1 MAKRKYSDGPAGST
15 DSVDVDLSLGAE
27 YKVLSTDRGNPT
39 SSLGAEFEVFL
50 SFRGL
55 DTRLNFADCLYHAM
69 DGAGIR
75 VFRDDEEIRKGE
87 AIGGELEHAVKSS
100 TICIPIF
107 SKNYAFSAWCLRE
120 LAYMVD
126 CKAMI
131 LPIFFDVKPKD
142 VKLKTELYQ
151 DALQKHKERFGCEV
165 VQRWKETLKTV
176 ARMKGWDLKNT
187 GHGELIKRIVAEV
200 SIKLNKRDKKLPD
213 HLVGI
218 QDQVEDVM
226 RLIDEGSLDV
236 RYLVIHGMGGIGK
249 TTLAKIIFNQIHSR
263 FHGCSFISNVR
274 EASNGSKIV
283 QLQKQ
288 LLLET
293 LNSNPPEFYDADAG
307 IYQLNM
313 RFRRKKVLIVLD
325 DLDERDQLS
334 KLAEKSDWFGLG
346 SRIIITT
353 RDTSFLLIEE
363 ENEENNVEMHFK
375 EFKIYRMRELRHQ
388 HALQLFSKHAF
399 KMDFPPYDYDDISR
413 EIALTASG
421 LPLALVVIGSSLYC
435 QSKQLWKDTLKKLN
449 SLPNQKVHDILKI
462 SFEMLDNAQREI
474 FLDIAC
480 YFIGEKTI
488 YPHYMWKALEY
499 YPRSNIIVLIHK
511 SLIKVDDDDSLLMHS
526 LLRDLG
532 RVIVQQEDKV
542 PRKRSRLWCPEVALE
557 VVQTRRGTENMTA
570 LKLTGLPKEH
580 DFTSEE
586 FLRLPS
592 LRLLELEGGNLVG
605 DFKNILSNLKWF
617 SWYRCPSN
625 LQAINLY
632 FGKLVMLKLLDSEIP
647 NNWNGW
653 GPCMANYDLKVIHLI
668 RCHLSTTPD
677 FSTCLNLRIL
687 VFAEHCP
694 KSPQIGSSIGK
705 LKRLK
710 HLGIIGSQ
718 VQPSKLFRSPH
729 FDKCMVPSAIYG
741 LKYLSSLKLEGQCMR
756 DLHPSIGEMVGL
768 TCLSLVDCY
777 RLRKLPNS
785 LGKLKLL
792 LELNLF
798 NTRIRELPDSI
809 GDLKRLE
816 KMNLGYTRIKKLPS
830 SIGGLESLLDLDLQW
845 TEITTLPAT
854 IGYLQRL
861 RRLFMVYS
869 QIQELPDSIGD
880 LKRLEVMNLRFTQIR
895 ELPHSIGGLESL
907 LYLNLQYTEITELPP
922 SIGYLKRLKRLR
934 MYGSKIR
941 VLPKAIGM
949 LENLEGLTYHDCSGI
964 DITWPPHLWE
974 LDIFCDDPQS
984 LPRLPLGLHYLG
996 LNGVKSPIEQPLLV
1010 ELRCLRELTLSRWE
1024 LKEVEF
1030 KQLENL
1036 HRLDV
1041 DSCNSLVKISGLSS
1055 LGKLERLSIFSCSR
1069 LIKIQ
1074 DLEEIKSL
1082 EKLSIG
1088 ECSSLERLPDLLK
1101 LHKLRSL
1108 SVMDCKS
1115 LQGLPDLP
1123 NSLEYLFIA
1132 NWSSLNRLPD
1142 LSKQYK
1148 LRSLYVCHCES
1159 LQDLPDLSSACHLDV
1174 HACPNL
1180 GESRDVLESCWWCR
1194 KSNPRLFSR
1203 RPPKYG

>member
-75 VFRDDEEIRKGE
+75 VFRDDEEDQK
-87 AIGGELEHAVKSS
+87 
-100 TICIPIF
+100 
-107 SKNYAFSAWCLRE
+107 SAWCLRE

-165 VQRWKETLKTV
+165 VQRWKETLKKV

-274 EASNGSKIV
+274 EASKGSKIV

-288 LLLET
+288 LLSET
-293 LNSNPPEFYDADAG
+293 LNSNPPKFYDADAG

-363 ENEENNVEMHFK
+363 ENEENNVEMYFK

-421 LPLALVVIGSSLYC
+421 LPLAL
-435 QSKQLWKDTLKKLN
+435 
-449 SLPNQKVHDILKI
+449 
-462 SFEMLDNAQREI
+462 E
-474 FLDIAC
+474 
-480 YFIGEKTI
+480 
-488 YPHYMWKALEY
+488 
-499 YPRSNIIVLIHK
+499 
-511 SLIKVDDDDSLLMHS
+511 VDDDDRLLMHS
-526 LLRDLG
+526 LLKDLG
-532 RVIVQQEDKV
+532 RVIVQQEDEV

-557 VVQTRRGTENMTA
+557 VVQTRR
-570 LKLTGLPKEH
+570 
-580 DFTSEE
+580 
-586 FLRLPS
+586 
-592 LRLLELEGGNLVG
+592 
-605 DFKNILSNLKWF
+605 
-617 SWYRCPSN
+617 
-625 LQAINLY
+625 AINLY

-705 LKRLK
+705 LKHLK

-729 FDKCMVPSAIYG
+729 FDMCMVPSAIYG

-816 KMNLGYTRIKKLPS
+816 KMNLGYTRIKKLPN

-845 TEITTLPAT
+845 TEITTLPAS

-869 QIQELPDSIGD
+869 KIQELHDSIGD

-984 LPRLPLGLHYLG
+984 LPRLPIGLHYLG

-1024 LKEVEF
+1024 LKEIEF

-1055 LGKLERLSIFSCSR
+1055 LGKLERLSSGGNWLGLAVVMAAPSSMVGEPSNAVQLSAGIEKASSPLTRNKEAQPSLLTSKASVEVEITGRGRSKDAAHDRRSR
-1069 LIKIQ
+1069 GRSRVRSASKQPQASQKQVRDSKALAARTWANVAKLATKLY
-1074 DLEEIKSL
+1074 DLTFVPPSFKDDVPMVNLPEEVLDVVDPKWHEYL
-1082 EKLSIG
+1082 VG
-1088 ECSSLERLPDLLK
+1088 YYVGRRLPFQ
-1101 LHKLRSL
+1101 LRS
-1108 SVMDCKS
+1108 SR
-1115 LQGLPDLP
+1115 
-1123 NSLEYLFIA
+1123 
-1132 NWSSLNRLPD
+1132 SSIVGD
-1142 LSKQYK
+1142 
-1148 LRSLYVCHCES
+1148 
-1159 LQDLPDLSSACHLDV
+1159 
-1174 HACPNL
+1174 
-1180 GESRDVLESCWWCR
+1180 
-1194 KSNPRLFSR
+1194 
-1203 RPPKYG
+1203 